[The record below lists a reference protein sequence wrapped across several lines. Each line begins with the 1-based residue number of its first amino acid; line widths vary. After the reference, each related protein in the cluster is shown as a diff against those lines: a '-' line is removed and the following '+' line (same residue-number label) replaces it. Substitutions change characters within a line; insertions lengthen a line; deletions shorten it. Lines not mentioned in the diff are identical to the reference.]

1 MRIDVT
7 NLQDQKVD
15 LKEYLE
21 QMNSVETRVEEAL
34 KVAYESDSN
43 MKTVIEFMERYEPI
57 YVQR

>member
-21 QMNSVETRVEEAL
+21 QMNSVETRVGEAL
-34 KVAYESDSN
+34 KVAYESDSS

-57 YVQR
+57 YV